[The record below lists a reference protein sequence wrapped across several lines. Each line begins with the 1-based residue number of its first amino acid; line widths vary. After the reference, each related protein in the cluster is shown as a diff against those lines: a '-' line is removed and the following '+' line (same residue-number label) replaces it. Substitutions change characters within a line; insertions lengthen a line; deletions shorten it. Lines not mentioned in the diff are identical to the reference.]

1 MIRKATDIFNEWA
14 EKGRDEGMKK
24 NHSSAVETMLNYLL
38 KGQKKEFDFIDAG
51 CGNGWVVR
59 EMNKHNLCKK
69 AIGVDGAKKM
79 IQKAV
84 DIDGNGIYHHN
95 ELMDWVPK
103 SKVAFIHSM
112 EVLYYFENPEVLIKH
127 MVDKWLKPKGK
138 IISGLDFYSENIS
151 SHSWPKA
158 LNTEMKLLSIDQW
171 RKLLS
176 SCGVINIET
185 FQTNASKTFPGT
197 LVLYGE
203 KS

>member
-1 MIRKATDIFNEWA
+1 
-14 EKGRDEGMKK
+14 
-24 NHSSAVETMLNYLL
+24 
-38 KGQKKEFDFIDAG
+38 
-51 CGNGWVVR
+51 
-59 EMNKHNLCKK
+59 
-69 AIGVDGAKKM
+69 
-79 IQKAV
+79 
-84 DIDGNGIYHHN
+84 
-95 ELMDWVPK
+95 
-103 SKVAFIHSM
+103 M
-112 EVLYYFENPEVLIKH
+112 EVLYYFKNPEVLIKH

-171 RKLLS
+171 RNLLS
-176 SCGVINIET
+176 SCGLINIET